1 MKNGEWSLRQQ
12 RDENAILVRLFMR
25 LLPVQAMIIAMG
37 SINAIIDGV
46 IAARFIDTS
55 TVGVIGLYYAMLRI
69 LEASGNVI
77 LGGVAVL
84 SGKYM
89 GSGRVDQTRGVISLG
104 MALSFIIGAFLTI
117 DVISLIVFLLL
128 NGGFPA

>member
-1 MKNGEWSLRQQ
+1 
-12 RDENAILVRLFMR
+12 
-25 LLPVQAMIIAMG
+25 MIIAMG
-37 SINAIIDGV
+37 SINALIDGV

-55 TVGVIGLYYAMLRI
+55 TVGVIGLYYSMLRI

-117 DVISLIVFLLL
+117 ASFAVPGVINITGRPRRVVQKRVIVDESFSYRCGLTIRSLS
-128 NGGFPA
+128 P